1 MTVIEFFDR
10 ESAIENVVSALLCS
24 PDKVV
29 FIGNSVKKMKRSVE
43 NYKKITQRRNV
54 AAEFSFKGVSKNN
67 LNAIVNAIEEVVS
80 GNDNCIADLSGGD
93 DLYLVAVGMV
103 YQKYPDKLKL
113 HRFNISNNTM
123 TDCDSDGKLCAD
135 APMKITVEEN
145 IGIYGGRIVYDSEKS
160 NGTYK
165 WHFDDEFIADVQA
178 MWSVCKLNPTLWNA
192 QINTFDKLS
201 SRCLNRET
209 MSFYAKTDSARKLL
223 VEKGDRFTFE
233 YDILKLLESKGIIRN
248 LKTDEVG
255 FGFEFKNGLV
265 MKCLTKAGLILE
277 LIIAVTAIA
286 AKDSEGE
293 PVYNDVMTGVCIDW
307 DGIIQPDYKTDI
319 ENEIDVIL
327 IKGMVPVFISCKN
340 GLISV
345 DELYK
350 LSVVSEKFGGKFV
363 KKVLVASE
371 IEKMGSRGEYIK
383 ARAEDMKI
391 KVIDDV
397 DTKSDEELIKTIK
410 SLWRC

>member
-24 PDKVV
+24 PEKVV
-29 FIGNSVKKMKRSVE
+29 FIGNSIKKMIRSVE
-43 NYKKITQRRNV
+43 NYKRITESRNIS
-54 AAEFSFKGVSKNN
+54 AEFSFKGVSKNN
-67 LNAIVNAIEEVVS
+67 LGAIVEAIEKVVS
-80 GNDNCIADLSGGD
+80 ENDDCVVDLSGGD

-103 YQKYPDKLKL
+103 YQKYPDRIKL

-123 TDCDSDGKLCAD
+123 LDCDSDGKLCAD
-135 APMKITVEEN
+135 APMEINVDEN
-145 IGIYGGRIVYDSEKS
+145 IAIYGGRIVYDSEKS
-160 NGTYK
+160 NGTYR
-165 WHFDDEFIADVQA
+165 WDFDDEFVCDVRA
-178 MWSVCKLNPTLWNA
+178 VWSVCRKNPTLWNA
-192 QINTFDKLS
+192 QINTLEKLAG
-201 SRCLNRET
+201 RYLNRDSL
-209 MSFYAKTDSARKLL
+209 SFYAKNDSAKKLL
-223 VEKGDRFTFE
+223 IEKGDRFTFE
-233 YDILKLLESKGIIRN
+233 KDIFKSLEAAGIIKN
-248 LKTDEVG
+248 FKADEEQ
-255 FGFEFKNGLV
+255 FGFEFKNAQV

-277 LIIAVTAIA
+277 LIIAVTAFGIRD
-286 AKDSEGE
+286 DSGDA
-293 PVYNDVMTGVCIDW
+293 VYNDVMTGVCIDW
-307 DGIIQPDYKTDI
+307 DGIIQPDYKTDV

-340 GLISV
+340 GIISV

-371 IEKMGSRGEYIK
+371 LEKMGSRGEYIK

-397 DTKSDEELIKTIK
+397 DKKSENELNRIIA
-410 SLWRC
+410 SLWKG